1 MKLLPIFSALRLLF
15 KMDHTNIKS
24 SRDVMDRASGLIPKL
39 LIQDVSFDKLSI
51 GGRKAEWVLP
61 PKSGHGVMLY
71 LHGGGYVTGSIRT
84 HRALVSRIAKE
95 GNFKALIIDY
105 RLAPEHPFPA
115 ALEDALDAYRY
126 LLSQKFRSKDIVIAG
141 DSAGGG
147 LTMAL
152 LLKIRDLNM
161 DMPAAGGLIC
171 PWVDLTNS
179 GASGKFN
186 RGKDPIINNAQ
197 GDFWADA
204 YAGSSDKKNPFVSPL
219 FAQLHGLPP
228 IYIQAAGKDLLL
240 SDSTRLRDQLKEV
253 GSAVSLDVYEDMFHV
268 WQAFWLFL
276 ADAKD
281 ANEKMGRWLAAKLV

>member
-1 MKLLPIFSALRLLF
+1 MKMLAINTILKMLF
-15 KMDHTNIKS
+15 TMDHTNVTS
-24 SRDVMDRASGLIPKL
+24 SRKVMERASGLIPEFL
-39 LIQDVSFDKLSI
+39 LQDTSFDKLSI

-61 PKSGHGVMLY
+61 KKAGHGVMLY

-84 HRALVSRIAKE
+84 HKALVSRISSA
-95 GNFKALIIDY
+95 GNFKALIVDY

-115 ALEDALDAYRY
+115 ALEDAVDAYRY
-126 LLSQKFRSKDIVIAG
+126 LLSQKFSPHDIVIAG

-161 DMPAAGGLIC
+161 AMPAAAALIC

-179 GASGKFN
+179 GDSGKFN
-186 RGKDPIINNAQ
+186 RGKDPVINNNQ

-204 YAGSSDKKNPFVSPL
+204 YAGSADKQNPFVSPL
-219 FAQLHGLPP
+219 FADLKGLPP

-240 SDSTRLRDQLKEV
+240 SDATRLHEKLKVAGVPVE
-253 GSAVSLDVYEDMFHV
+253 LDIWQDMFHV

-276 ADAKD
+276 TEADD
-281 ANEKMGRWLAAKLV
+281 ANNRLARFLAAQLV